1 MCDKFLYLG
10 DKIRLRQD
18 FYKMRQNS
26 NKVRQHLFAL
36 YFEWGGGVLAR
47 CPSQES
53 TDLVENYSLV
63 LEPAM

>member
-36 YFEWGGGVLAR
+36 FISLCVLVNIEQH
-47 CPSQES
+47 PSEFNPGFVKVS
-53 TDLVENYSLV
+53 IKVS
-63 LEPAM
+63 